1 MGVSQSCDDAL
12 REKHVVVVGGGYGG
26 TVVALKLQGKCK
38 ITLIDPKEA
47 FHHCLGALRSCTED
61 GFARK
66 VFIPYAPAFEENFK
80 RGMVEEVDPTA
91 KKVKLVGGE
100 EVSYDYL
107 VMATGSMG
115 AFPCRVSGADD
126 TSVYVEKYTD
136 MLQKI
141 KASTDI
147 VVVGGGAVGVEM
159 AGEIAT
165 DFSDKQVTIVHSRDY
180 LVEGDLAPK
189 FRKGLEDQLRA
200 KGVKL
205 VLGEKVS
212 NLSELPQDFS
222 SRCTVKT
229 DKGTEIEADV
239 VLVCV
244 GLPCNSSAY
253 ATSLSN
259 CMEKTGHLKVNQF
272 LQVEGL
278 DDVLAIGDCC
288 NVDPLKLA
296 YMAAMQAELA
306 VKNLE
311 LLAQGK
317 TKLKAWAAPGT
328 LMVVPVGR
336 NGGMFQKDSLVFG
349 SFLSRKIKSEALFT
363 SRYWRDMKQKVPEAE
378 DSEV

>member
-1 MGVSQSCDDAL
+1 MGSGQSHDAAL

-26 TVVALKLQGKCK
+26 TVVTLKLQGKCK

-61 GFARK
+61 GYARK
-66 VFIPYAPAFEENFK
+66 TLIPYAPAFGENFK
-80 RGMVEEVDPTA
+80 RGTVEAVDPTA

-107 VMATGSMG
+107 VMATGSKG
-115 AFPCRVSGADD
+115 PFPGRISGGED
-126 TSVYVEKYTD
+126 TSVYVQQYTD
-136 MLQKI
+136 MFQKI
-141 KASTDI
+141 KAGKDI
-147 VVVGGGAVGVEM
+147 VVVGGGAVGVEL

-165 DFSDKQVTIVHSRDY
+165 DFSDNQVTIVHSRDY

-189 FRKGLEDQLRA
+189 FRKGLVDQLRA

-212 NLSELPQDFS
+212 NLSDLPRDGS

-259 CMEKTGHLKVNQF
+259 CMEKTGHLKVNRS

-278 DDVLAIGDCC
+278 DDVFAIGDCC
-288 NVDPLKLA
+288 NVDPVKLA
-296 YMAAMQAELA
+296 YLSGMQAEIA
-306 VKNLE
+306 VKNLR

-317 TKLKAWAAPGT
+317 TKLKAWTPIGT
-328 LMVVPVGR
+328 MMVVPVGR
-336 NGGMFQKDSLVFG
+336 NGGMFQKGTMVFG
-349 SFLSRKIKSEALFT
+349 SFASRKIKSEGLFT
-363 SRYWRDMKQKVPEAE
+363 SRYWGDMKQKMPQTRKK
-378 DSEV
+378 

>member
-1 MGVSQSCDDAL
+1 MGGSQSCDAAL
-12 REKHVVVVGGGYGG
+12 REKHVVIVGGGYGG

-66 VFIPYAPAFEENFK
+66 IFIPYAPAFGENFK
-80 RGMVEEVDPTA
+80 RGTVEAVDPTA
-91 KKVKLVGGE
+91 KKVKLAGGE

-107 VMATGSMG
+107 VIASGSKG
-115 AFPCRVSGADD
+115 PFPAKIAGGEDS
-126 TSVYVEKYTD
+126 SVYIKEYTD
-136 MLQKI
+136 MLQKV
-141 KASTDI
+141 KASKDI

-189 FRKGLEDQLRA
+189 FRKGLDDQLRA

-212 NLSELPQDFS
+212 NLSELPRDGS

-229 DKGTEIEADV
+229 DKGTEIEADL

-244 GLPCNSSAY
+244 GVPCNSSAY

-259 CMEKTGHLKVNQF
+259 CMEETGHLKVNQF

-278 DDVLAIGDCC
+278 DDVFAIGDCC
-288 NVDPLKLA
+288 NADPVKLA
-296 YMAAMQAELA
+296 YLAGWHGELVA
-306 VKNLE
+306 RNLR

-317 TKLKAWAAPGT
+317 TELKAWKTPGT

-336 NGGMFQKDSLVFG
+336 DGGMFQKDSIVLG
-349 SFLSRKIKSEALFT
+349 SFISRKMKGSHLFV
-363 SRYWRDMKQKVPEAE
+363 SKYWGEMKQKVPVAGDAE
-378 DSEV
+378 V